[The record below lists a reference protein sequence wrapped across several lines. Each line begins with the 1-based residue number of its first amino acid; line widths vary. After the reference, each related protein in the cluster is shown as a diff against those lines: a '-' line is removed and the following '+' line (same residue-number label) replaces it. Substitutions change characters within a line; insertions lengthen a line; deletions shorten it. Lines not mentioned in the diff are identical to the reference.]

1 MLKKKLT
8 LADLEYPSEFVARHI
23 GPSIDDYSEM
33 LRSLGTHALSQ
44 LTAQVVPKAITM
56 KETLNILDGCTEA
69 QALEELRD
77 IANQN
82 KVFRNFIGQGYYDTL
97 TPSVIQR
104 NILESP
110 SWYTAYTPYQP
121 EISQGRLEALINFQT
136 MISDLTG
143 MDISNSSMLDEGTF
157 EEMDTRVYSLDPL
170 EFNATSSYPEKLKQN
185 QAKTKE
191 TDTVISGMGEMGGM
205 PMSIAVMD
213 FRFMAASLGSAAGEK
228 ITRAIERGVEKSCP
242 VIIVSA
248 SGGARMQEGILS
260 LMQLAKTS
268 AALAKL
274 SEAGLPYFS
283 ILTNPTMAGVMA
295 SYASLGDVIIAE
307 PEALIGFAG
316 PRVIKETT
324 QQDLPEGFQ
333 TSEFLLDRGLVDI
346 IVPRLEIRDRMIN
359 LMKAL
364 YGAKK

>member
-1 MLKKKLT
+1 MALFGKPQYSTVTVKKKDIPK
-8 LADLEYPSEFVARHI
+8 DLWTKCPKTGEIIYNRVLKENL
-23 GPSIDDYSEM
+23 M
-33 LRSLGTHALSQ
+33 
-44 LTAQVVPKAITM
+44 VVPNSGYHFPLKARDRIT
-56 KETLNILDGCTEA
+56 
-69 QALEELRD
+69 
-77 IANQN
+77 
-82 KVFRNFIGQGYYDTL
+82 
-97 TPSVIQR
+97 
-104 NILESP
+104 
-110 SWYTAYTPYQP
+110 
-121 EISQGRLEALINFQT
+121 
-136 MISDLTG
+136 
-143 MDISNSSMLDEGTF
+143 SMLDEGTF
-157 EEMDTRVYSLDPL
+157 EETDIGVYSLDPL

-333 TSEFLLDRGLVDI
+333 TSEFLLERGLVDI
-346 IVPRLEIRDRMIN
+346 IVPRLEMRDRMIN
-359 LMKAL
+359 LMKVL

>member
-1 MLKKKLT
+1 MALFGKPQHSTVTVKKKDIPK
-8 LADLEYPSEFVARHI
+8 DLWTKCPKTGEIIYNRVLKENL
-23 GPSIDDYSEM
+23 M
-33 LRSLGTHALSQ
+33 
-44 LTAQVVPKAITM
+44 VVPNSGYHFPLKA
-56 KETLNILDGCTEA
+56 
-69 QALEELRD
+69 RD
-77 IANQN
+77 RIA
-82 KVFRNFIGQGYYDTL
+82 
-97 TPSVIQR
+97 
-104 NILESP
+104 
-110 SWYTAYTPYQP
+110 
-121 EISQGRLEALINFQT
+121 
-136 MISDLTG
+136 
-143 MDISNSSMLDEGTF
+143 SMLDEGTF
-157 EEMDTRVYSLDPL
+157 EEMDMGVYSIDPL

-185 QAKTKE
+185 QDKTKE
-191 TDTVISGMGEMGGM
+191 TDTVISGMGVMGGM
-205 PMSIAVMD
+205 PVSITVMD

-228 ITRAIERGVEKSCP
+228 ITRAIERGIEKSCP

-324 QQDLPEGFQ
+324 QQDLPAGFQ
-333 TSEFLLDRGLVDI
+333 TSEFLLERGLVDI
-346 IVPRLEIRDRMIN
+346 IVPRLEMRDRMIN

-364 YGAKK
+364 YGAKKHA

>member
-1 MLKKKLT
+1 MALFGKPQYSTVTVKKKDIPK
-8 LADLEYPSEFVARHI
+8 DLWTKCPKTGEIIYNRVLKENL
-23 GPSIDDYSEM
+23 M
-33 LRSLGTHALSQ
+33 
-44 LTAQVVPKAITM
+44 VVPNSGYHFPLKA
-56 KETLNILDGCTEA
+56 
-69 QALEELRD
+69 RD
-77 IANQN
+77 RIA
-82 KVFRNFIGQGYYDTL
+82 
-97 TPSVIQR
+97 
-104 NILESP
+104 
-110 SWYTAYTPYQP
+110 
-121 EISQGRLEALINFQT
+121 
-136 MISDLTG
+136 
-143 MDISNSSMLDEGTF
+143 SMLDMGTF
-157 EEMDTRVYSLDPL
+157 EEMDIGVYSLDPL

>member
-1 MLKKKLT
+1 MALFGKPQYSTVTVKKKDIPK
-8 LADLEYPSEFVARHI
+8 DLWTKCPKTGEIIYNRVLKENL
-23 GPSIDDYSEM
+23 M
-33 LRSLGTHALSQ
+33 
-44 LTAQVVPKAITM
+44 VVPNSGYHFPLKA
-56 KETLNILDGCTEA
+56 
-69 QALEELRD
+69 RD
-77 IANQN
+77 RIA
-82 KVFRNFIGQGYYDTL
+82 
-97 TPSVIQR
+97 
-104 NILESP
+104 
-110 SWYTAYTPYQP
+110 
-121 EISQGRLEALINFQT
+121 
-136 MISDLTG
+136 
-143 MDISNSSMLDEGTF
+143 SMLDEGTF
-157 EEMDTRVYSLDPL
+157 EEMDIGVYSLDPL

-185 QAKTKE
+185 QVKTKE

-333 TSEFLLDRGLVDI
+333 TSEFLLERGLVDI
-346 IVPRLEIRDRMIN
+346 IVSRLEIRDRVIN

>member
-1 MLKKKLT
+1 MALFGKPQYSTVTVKKKDIPK
-8 LADLEYPSEFVARHI
+8 DLWTKCPKTGEIIYNRVLKENL
-23 GPSIDDYSEM
+23 M
-33 LRSLGTHALSQ
+33 
-44 LTAQVVPKAITM
+44 VVPNSGYHFPLKA
-56 KETLNILDGCTEA
+56 
-69 QALEELRD
+69 RD
-77 IANQN
+77 RIA
-82 KVFRNFIGQGYYDTL
+82 
-97 TPSVIQR
+97 
-104 NILESP
+104 
-110 SWYTAYTPYQP
+110 
-121 EISQGRLEALINFQT
+121 
-136 MISDLTG
+136 
-143 MDISNSSMLDEGTF
+143 SMLDEGTF
-157 EEMDTRVYSLDPL
+157 EEMDIGVYSLDPL

-185 QAKTKE
+185 QVKTKE

-333 TSEFLLDRGLVDI
+333 TSEFLLERGLVDI
-346 IVPRLEIRDRMIN
+346 IVSRLEIRDRMIN

>member
-1 MLKKKLT
+1 MALFGKPQYSTVTVKKKDIPK
-8 LADLEYPSEFVARHI
+8 DLWTKCPKTGEIIYNRVLKENL
-23 GPSIDDYSEM
+23 M
-33 LRSLGTHALSQ
+33 
-44 LTAQVVPKAITM
+44 VVPNSGYHFPLKA
-56 KETLNILDGCTEA
+56 
-69 QALEELRD
+69 RD
-77 IANQN
+77 RIA
-82 KVFRNFIGQGYYDTL
+82 
-97 TPSVIQR
+97 
-104 NILESP
+104 
-110 SWYTAYTPYQP
+110 
-121 EISQGRLEALINFQT
+121 
-136 MISDLTG
+136 
-143 MDISNSSMLDEGTF
+143 SMLDEGTF
-157 EEMDTRVYSLDPL
+157 KEMDMGVYSLDPL

-185 QAKTKE
+185 QEKTKE
-191 TDTVISGMGEMGGM
+191 TYTVISGMGEMGGM

-268 AALAKL
+268 AALARL

-333 TSEFLLDRGLVDI
+333 TSEFLLERGLVDM
-346 IVPRLEIRDRMIN
+346 IVPRLEMRDRMIN

-364 YGAKK
+364 YGAKMYA